1 MNNSLIIAGFFIRR
15 MLGSRKALLSR
26 IIIPV
31 AVISAIIGI
40 TASMGAENIRIIY
53 YNADQGQ
60 LGKHVVT
67 GLQGKQGF
75 TVEPVDSMEEVK
87 RQIVAHQA
95 SGALVIPQDFS
106 AVLWEGK
113 LPDVELFELTQTKST
128 VMLRQYSDA
137 EISRVQQAI
146 VQTRAADAAIGQ
158 DHQALLERLLTQQE
172 QSAIKTNVDPGHYN
186 LNPYFNTIIG
196 LMLMFLL
203 MMSSGGI
210 HIIMEDRVNR
220 TMQRVYSAPVRAW
233 EITLGNFLGNA
244 AIGTIQISVTLLF
257 TRYVIGYD
265 YNGIP
270 LWALFLVLECFLLA
284 AIGMA
289 SAIAGT
295 VRDTKSLGQVNN
307 ILVTPTCM
315 LGGCFW
321 PLAIMPDFM
330 QKIANFVPQKWAI
343 DAAMKLADGEHLM
356 AVASNLGILLLFAV
370 LLLSI
375 GASILRPAQ
384 KAL

>member
-1 MNNSLIIAGFFIRR
+1 MNSLIIAGSFIRR
-15 MLGSRKALLSR
+15 MLGNRKALLSR

-60 LGKHVVT
+60 LGKHIAT

-75 TVEPVDSMEEVK
+75 TVEAVDSMEEVK

-95 SGALVIPQDFS
+95 SGALVIPRDFS
-106 AVLWEGK
+106 ASLLDGK
-113 LPDVELFELTQTKST
+113 RPEVELFELTQTKST
-128 VMLRQYSDA
+128 VMLRQYSEA
-137 EISRVQQAI
+137 EVTRVQQAI
-146 VQTRAADAAIGQ
+146 VQSRASDAAKGQ
-158 DHQALLERLLTQQE
+158 DHQTLLERLLAQQA

-186 LNPYFNTIIG
+186 SNPYFNSIIG

-220 TMQRVYSAPVRAW
+220 TMQRVYTAPVRAW

-244 AIGTIQISVTLLF
+244 AIGTIQITVTLLF
-257 TRYVIGYD
+257 THYVIGYA
-265 YNGIP
+265 YNDIP
-270 LWALFLVLECFLLA
+270 LWVLFLVLECFLLA
-284 AIGMA
+284 AIGMS

-315 LGGCFW
+315 IGGCFW
-321 PLAIMPDFM
+321 PIGIMPDFM

-343 DAAMKLADGEHLM
+343 DAAMKLADGEKLTTI
-356 AVASNLGILLLFAV
+356 ASNLGILLLFAV

-375 GASILRPAQ
+375 GASILRPSQ
-384 KAL
+384 KAI